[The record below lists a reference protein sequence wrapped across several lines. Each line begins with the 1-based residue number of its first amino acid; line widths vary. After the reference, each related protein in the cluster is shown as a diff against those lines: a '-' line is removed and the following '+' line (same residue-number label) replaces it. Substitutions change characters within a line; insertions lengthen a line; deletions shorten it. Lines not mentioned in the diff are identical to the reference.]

1 MAELR
6 GPVSE
11 YFKDIPDLFQSQ
23 NTETVSALEQG
34 PATSYDMNLIR
45 DVIPASDIDPSLA
58 RLETPD
64 LEPDSLQVATIDDN
78 KFGIDID
85 VIRHFADFTRNR
97 VGSPIDHEHLLEEF
111 RQDLVE
117 KALANGSNPSYVD
130 SFADAQINELRALEN
145 LFVDTATR
153 FKKVQAC
160 EKTNPLPIPDQQI
173 IDRIIESICDGSSVF
188 DMPNTTPLAHWKHKL
203 LKPDMERIAQQFL
216 VALKKIHT
224 KGPEE
229 SVGGYVFKARFDT
242 ICEVLRK
249 CKGSV
254 FRMSRP
260 TTLDDIVANP
270 RKMRQRFIDN
280 QINNAKK
287 KNDGKELKRL
297 RLACQEIKRKGIPV
311 GCAEIADNDEEEEEE
326 EEEEYEVPQGRNKKR
341 KVAALQVG
349 NNKRKR
355 AARPV
360 SYATNPDQL
369 SAIPAAMSLGL
380 TMEPHNFDYY
390 EFAKMG
396 PAGEAGLPFDNCRMP
411 HESQLHDNV
420 RIVRNQHD
428 ADEAYGLEPL
438 AARDPI
444 FDDWVNAGDEM

>member
-216 VALKKIHT
+216 V
-224 KGPEE
+224 
-229 SVGGYVFKARFDT
+229 S
-242 ICEVLRK
+242 
-249 CKGSV
+249 
-254 FRMSRP
+254 
-260 TTLDDIVANP
+260 
-270 RKMRQRFIDN
+270 
-280 QINNAKK
+280 
-287 KNDGKELKRL
+287 
-297 RLACQEIKRKGIPV
+297 
-311 GCAEIADNDEEEEEE
+311 
-326 EEEEYEVPQGRNKKR
+326 
-341 KVAALQVG
+341 
-349 NNKRKR
+349 
-355 AARPV
+355 
-360 SYATNPDQL
+360 
-369 SAIPAAMSLGL
+369 
-380 TMEPHNFDYY
+380 
-390 EFAKMG
+390 
-396 PAGEAGLPFDNCRMP
+396 
-411 HESQLHDNV
+411 
-420 RIVRNQHD
+420 
-428 ADEAYGLEPL
+428 
-438 AARDPI
+438 
-444 FDDWVNAGDEM
+444 